1 MAQMNVL
8 NPSEK
13 RVALDIVLKM
23 LRTAD
28 LELESWV
35 GNYYGGPN
43 VIENEIN
50 NFKQDCRRLL
60 QEINYGAKETA
71 LNEYSKF
78 VEKYKLWDVNQ
89 IESMTLT
96 T

>member
-23 LRTAD
+23 LRAAD
-28 LELESWV
+28 LELESWM
-35 GNYYGGPN
+35 GNYYGGPS
-43 VIENEIN
+43 VMENEIN
-50 NFKQDCRRLL
+50 NFRHDCRRLL
-60 QEINYGAKETA
+60 REINFGAKDQA

-78 VEKYKLWDVNQ
+78 VEKYKLWDTNQ